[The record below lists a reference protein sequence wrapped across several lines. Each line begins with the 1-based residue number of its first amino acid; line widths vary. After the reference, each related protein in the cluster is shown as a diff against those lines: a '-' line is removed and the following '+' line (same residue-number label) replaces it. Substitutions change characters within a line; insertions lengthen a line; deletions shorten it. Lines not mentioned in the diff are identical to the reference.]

1 MLIALA
7 SGLGQPLAVAVLR
20 PAGVRTDPAPAA
32 APAAATAF
40 RAPVTAR
47 AGAPEKPGEPVR
59 VRVGAVDGDS
69 LVMPILSY
77 RPFNTNLPP
86 TTPMEPTIADGSAK
100 MWSPAL
106 AR

>member
-1 MLIALA
+1 VLIALA
-7 SGLGQPLAVAVLR
+7 SALGQPLAVAVLR

-69 LVMPILSY
+69 LVVPI
-77 RPFNTNLPP
+77 RPRAVLGCR
-86 TTPMEPTIADGSAK
+86 ADIDRGWRRCSAV
-100 MWSPAL
+100 
-106 AR
+106 